1 MPFRVWQ
8 WTPVGATRGADYP
21 AYQEFP
27 MSKHIAIL
35 GGGPAGY
42 VAASHAAALGA
53 RVTLIDPHPLG
64 GTCLHRGCIPTKT
77 LVEVCNLLDKMR
89 RAESYGIALA
99 GPIEADWPRLR
110 DKASRVIDM
119 LGRGIDGLMAD
130 RKVEHIQGFGRI
142 VNGRTV
148 SVEGAGPI
156 HADAVLISTGS
167 SPIRPAGMAVDG
179 NRIVTSDD
187 LLRWDDLP
195 RSLLIVGDGVVACEF
210 AFIMQTLGVE
220 VTLAAMGDRPLPFLD
235 HEIANVVAREM
246 RKRGIEFLDS
256 SAVERLETGPE
267 GVTAYVE
274 GRPHASAER
283 ALVAVGR
290 RPNSAGMGLE
300 EAGVRLGRRGE
311 ISTDATMRTNLA
323 GLYAVG
329 DVNGRLA
336 LAHAASAQARLAV
349 DHALGLE
356 PEPLNEEI
364 IPWAVFTMPEIGSV
378 GLSEQAARA
387 QGHAVSCGRFD
398 LRGLGKAQAMGELT
412 GMVKVVA
419 DRISGRLL
427 GLHLIGAHASDMV
440 HEGAV
445 LMRQGATV
453 HAITHTVHAH
463 PTLSEAILEAAEDC
477 LGQAVHKPMKREE
490 VQHVR

>member
-1 MPFRVWQ
+1 MR
-8 WTPVGATRGADYP
+8 
-21 AYQEFP
+21 
-27 MSKHIAIL
+27 KHIVIL

-42 VAASHAAALGA
+42 VAASHAAARGA

-77 LVEVCNLLDKMR
+77 LVEVCNLLDKAR
-89 RAESYGIALA
+89 RAEAYGLTLDGGIA
-99 GPIEADWPRLR
+99 ADWPRLR
-110 DKASRVIDM
+110 DKAGQVIDT

-130 RKVEHIQGFGRI
+130 RKVEHIQGRGRVI
-142 VNGRTV
+142 DGHRV
-148 SVEGAGPI
+148 SVDGGEAI
-156 HADAVLISTGS
+156 HADAVLIATGS
-167 SPIRPAGMAVDG
+167 SPIRPPGMAVDG
-179 NRIVTSDD
+179 QRIVTSDE

-210 AFIMQTLGVE
+210 AFILQTLGVE
-220 VTLAAMGDRPLPFLD
+220 VSLAAMGERPLPLLD

-246 RKRGIEFLDS
+246 RKRGIEFLGGS
-256 SAVERLETGPE
+256 RVERLEPGAE
-267 GVTAYVE
+267 GVTAFAD
-274 GRPHASAER
+274 GQPLASAER

-300 EAGVRLGRRGE
+300 EAGVRLGGRGE
-311 ISTDATMRTNLA
+311 IVSDACLRTNLE

-356 PEPLNEEI
+356 PEPLDDDC
-364 IPWAVFTMPEIGSV
+364 IPWAVFSMPEIGSV
-378 GLSEQAARA
+378 GLGEQAARA
-387 QGHAVSCGRFD
+387 RGHVISCGRFD

-419 DRISGRLL
+419 DRLSGRLL

-445 LMRQGATV
+445 LLRQGATV
-453 HAITHTVHAH
+453 HAIAQTVHAH

-490 VQHVR
+490 ISHVG

>member
-1 MPFRVWQ
+1 
-8 WTPVGATRGADYP
+8 
-21 AYQEFP
+21 
-27 MSKHIAIL
+27 MSKHIAII

-53 RVTLIDPHPLG
+53 RVSLIDPHPLG

-77 LVEVCNLLDKMR
+77 LVEVCNLLDKVR
-89 RAESYGIALA
+89 RADSYGLNIA
-99 GPIEADWPRLR
+99 GPVEADWPRLR
-110 DKASRVIDM
+110 EKAGRVIST

-130 RKVEHIQGFGRI
+130 RKVEHIQGYGRI
-142 VNGRTV
+142 VDGRTV
-148 SVEGAGPI
+148 SVDGVGTI
-156 HADAVLISTGS
+156 QADAVLISTGS
-167 SPIRPAGMAVDG
+167 SPIRPASFGVDG
-179 NRIVTSDD
+179 NQISTSDD

-195 RSLLIVGDGVVACEF
+195 RSLLIVGDGVVACEY
-210 AFIMQTLGVE
+210 AFIMQALGVE
-220 VTLAAMGDRPLPFLD
+220 VTMAAMGDRPLPFLD
-235 HEIANVVAREM
+235 HEIAAVVGREM

-256 SAVERLETGPE
+256 AAVERLELGAD

-274 GRPHASAER
+274 GRVHATAER
-283 ALVAVGR
+283 ALVAIGR

-300 EAGVRLGRRGE
+300 EAGVRLGGRGE
-311 ISTDATMRTNLA
+311 IATDGFMRTNLD

-356 PEPLNEEI
+356 PEELNEGI

-387 QGHAVSCGRFD
+387 QGHTISCGRFD
-398 LRGLGKAQAMGELT
+398 MRGLGKAQAMGELT

-453 HAITHTVHAH
+453 HAIAHTVHAH

-490 VQHVR
+490 IQHVS

>member
-1 MPFRVWQ
+1 M
-8 WTPVGATRGADYP
+8 T
-21 AYQEFP
+21 
-27 MSKHIAIL
+27 KHIAIL

-42 VAASHAAALGA
+42 VAASHAAAHGA

-89 RAESYGIALA
+89 RAESYGLDVA
-99 GPIEADWPRLR
+99 GDIEADWPRLR
-110 DKASRVIDM
+110 DKAGRVIDT

-130 RKVEHIQGFGRI
+130 RKVEHIQGHGR
-142 VNGRTV
+142 VVDGTTV
-148 SVEGAGPI
+148 SVADVGLI

-167 SPIRPAGMAVDG
+167 SPIRPVSMAVDG
-179 NRIVTSDD
+179 TRIATSDD
-187 LLRWDDLP
+187 LLRWEDLP

-220 VTLAAMGDRPLPFLD
+220 VTLAAMGERPLPFLD

-246 RKRGIEFLDS
+246 RKRGIEFLGGA
-256 SAVERLETGPE
+256 AVERLQTGMD
-267 GVTAYVE
+267 GVTAYVD
-274 GRPHASAER
+274 GQALAVAER
-283 ALVAVGR
+283 ALVAIGR
-290 RPNSAGMGLE
+290 RPNTAGMGLE
-300 EAGVRLGRRGE
+300 EAGVQLGERGE
-311 ISTDATMRTNLA
+311 ICTDAWMRSSLP

-356 PEPLNEEI
+356 PEALNDEA

-387 QGHAVSCGRFD
+387 RGHVISCGRFD

-412 GMVKVVA
+412 GMAKVVA

-445 LMRQGATV
+445 LLRQGATV

-490 VQHVR
+490 AQHVG

>member
-1 MPFRVWQ
+1 
-8 WTPVGATRGADYP
+8 
-21 AYQEFP
+21 

-53 RVTLIDPHPLG
+53 RVSLIDPHPLG

-89 RAESYGIALA
+89 RAESYGLSIA
-99 GPIEADWPRLR
+99 GPVEADWPRLR
-110 DKASRVIDM
+110 DKAGRVIDM
-119 LGRGIDGLMAD
+119 LGRGIDGLMTD

-142 VNGRTV
+142 VNGGTV
-148 SVEGAGPI
+148 SVAGVGSI

-167 SPIRPAGMAVDG
+167 SPIRPASMAVDG
-179 NRIVTSDD
+179 KRIVTSDD
-187 LLRWDDLP
+187 LLRWEDLP

-220 VTLAAMGDRPLPFLD
+220 VTLAAMGERPLPFLD

-246 RKRGIEFLDS
+246 RKRGIDFLDN
-256 SAVERLETGPE
+256 AQVERLEIGPE

-274 GRPHASAER
+274 GRPLATAER

-300 EAGVRLGRRGE
+300 EAGVRLGGRGE
-311 ISTDATMRTNLA
+311 IVSDAYLRTNLD
-323 GLYAVG
+323 GFYAVG

-356 PEPLNEEI
+356 PEPLDEAI

-378 GLSEQAARA
+378 GLGEQAARA

-412 GMVKVVA
+412 GMAKVVA
-419 DRISGRLL
+419 DRFSGRLL

-445 LMRQGATV
+445 LLRQGATV

-490 VQHVR
+490 VQHVG

>member
-1 MPFRVWQ
+1 M
-8 WTPVGATRGADYP
+8 T
-21 AYQEFP
+21 
-27 MSKHIAIL
+27 KHIAIL

-53 RVTLIDPHPLG
+53 RVSLIDPHPLG

-77 LVEVCNLLDKMR
+77 LVEVCNLLDKVR
-89 RAESYGIALA
+89 RAESYGLNID

-110 DKASRVIDM
+110 DKAGRVIST

-130 RKVEHIQGFGRI
+130 RKVEHIQGYGRI
-142 VNGRTV
+142 IDGHHV
-148 SVEGAGPI
+148 SVDGVGTI
-156 HADAVLISTGS
+156 QADAVLISTGS
-167 SPIRPAGMAVDG
+167 SPIRPASFTVDG
-179 NRIVTSDD
+179 HLISTSDD
-187 LLRWDDLP
+187 LLQWDTLP
-195 RSLLIVGDGVVACEF
+195 KSLLIVGDGVVACEY

-220 VTLAAMGDRPLPFLD
+220 VTMAAMGDRPLPFLD
-235 HEIANVVAREM
+235 HEIAAVVGREM

-256 SAVERLETGPE
+256 AAVERLAIEAD

-274 GRPHASAER
+274 GRVHATAER
-283 ALVAVGR
+283 ALVAIGR
-290 RPNSAGMGLE
+290 RANSAGMGLE
-300 EAGVRLGRRGE
+300 EAGVHLGGRGE
-311 ISTDATMRTNLA
+311 ISTDGFMRTNLA

-356 PEPLNEEI
+356 PEELNEGI

-387 QGHAVSCGRFD
+387 QGHTISCGRFD
-398 LRGLGKAQAMGELT
+398 MRGLGKAQAMGELT
-412 GMVKVVA
+412 GMAKVVA

-453 HAITHTVHAH
+453 HAIAHTVHAH

-490 VQHVR
+490 IQHVS

>member
-1 MPFRVWQ
+1 
-8 WTPVGATRGADYP
+8 
-21 AYQEFP
+21 

-77 LVEVCNLLDKMR
+77 LVEVCNLLDKIR
-89 RAESYGIALA
+89 RADSYGLSIA

-167 SPIRPAGMAVDG
+167 SPIRPASMAVDG

-256 SAVERLETGPE
+256 SAVERLEIGAE

-290 RPNSAGMGLE
+290 RANSAGMGLE
-300 EAGVRLGRRGE
+300 EAGVRLGGRGE
-311 ISTDATMRTNLA
+311 IVTDATMRTNLD

-412 GMVKVVA
+412 GMAKVVA

-445 LMRQGATV
+445 LLRQGATI

-490 VQHVR
+490 VQHVSQLP

>member
-1 MPFRVWQ
+1 
-8 WTPVGATRGADYP
+8 
-21 AYQEFP
+21 
-27 MSKHIAIL
+27 MSKHIGKHIAIL

-42 VAASHAAALGA
+42 VAASHAAAQGA

-77 LVEVCNLLDKMR
+77 LVEVCNLLDKVR
-89 RAESYGIALA
+89 RADSYGLTLGGAVA
-99 GPIEADWPRLR
+99 ADWPRLR
-110 DKASRVIDM
+110 DKAGQVIDT

-130 RKVEHIQGFGRI
+130 RKVTHIQGHGRI
-142 VNGRTV
+142 VDGR
-148 SVEGAGPI
+148 SVRVDGGGLL
-156 HADAVLISTGS
+156 HADAVLVSTGS
-167 SPIRPAGMAVDG
+167 SPIRRASMAVDG
-179 NRIVTSDD
+179 HTIATSDD

-220 VTLAAMGDRPLPFLD
+220 VSLAAMGERPLPFLD
-235 HEIANVVAREM
+235 HEIAQVVAREM
-246 RKRGIEFLDS
+246 RKRGIEFLDHA
-256 SAVERLETGPE
+256 AVERLERGAQ

-274 GRPHASAER
+274 GQPLATAER
-283 ALVAVGR
+283 ALLAIGR
-290 RPNSAGMGLE
+290 RPNSAGLGLV
-300 EAGVRLGRRGE
+300 EAGVQLGGRGE
-311 ISTDATMRTNLA
+311 IRTDAHMRTNLD

-356 PEPLNEEI
+356 PEPLDDDC

-387 QGHAVSCGRFD
+387 QGHVISCGRFD

-412 GMVKVVA
+412 GMAKVVA
-419 DRISGRLL
+419 DRLSGRLL

-445 LMRQGATV
+445 LLRQGATV
-453 HAITHTVHAH
+453 HAIAHTVHAH

-490 VQHVR
+490 VPHVG